1 MTDEKHVDES
11 WKQQAQ
17 AEKEKLDAAAK
28 PPEPPASPEGGEDSP
43 PGPADFPALVASLA
57 SGALLALGILPDAE
71 GKTPAPDFDRARYA
85 IDLLD
90 MLAVK
95 TKGNL
100 APEEDR
106 HLTGALHELH
116 MAFVEATRR
125 SPKS

>member
-17 AEKEKLDAAAK
+17 AEKEKLDAAS
-28 PPEPPASPEGGEDSP
+28 PPSEPPP
-43 PGPADFPALVASLA
+43 PADFPALVASLA

-71 GKTPAPDFDRARYA
+71 GKTPPPDFERARYA

-100 APEEDR
+100 APEEER
-106 HLTGALHELH
+106 HITGALHELH
-116 MAFVEATRR
+116 MAFVEAIRKA
-125 SPKS
+125 PKS